1 MLEANRT
8 SGRGVAGFPMGMDGA
23 LASSTGRNDV
33 KTILVLGYLV
43 VGVIVAGAKDY
54 LGDIGGLSEIV
65 NLVLAIVLWPL
76 VLAGVDFNI
85 KIGDNGGNGDG
96 GGGDKKN
103 GALLMVGSAV
113 TYARAAVSKRLRSI
127 RWENLPALD
136 GKSVGGARRGQRLRC
151 VV

>member
-1 MLEANRT
+1 
-8 SGRGVAGFPMGMDGA
+8 MGHSHR
-23 LASSTGRNDV
+23 LTGRNDV

-85 KIGDNGGNGDG
+85 KIGGNDGNGKD
-96 GGGDKKN
+96 GGDKKN
-103 GALLMVGSAV
+103 GALLLVGSAV
-113 TYARAAVSKRLRSI
+113 TYARAALSTAIEDDSR
-127 RWENLPALD
+127 
-136 GKSVGGARRGQRLRC
+136 GKLSNHESGLAFDR
-151 VV
+151 